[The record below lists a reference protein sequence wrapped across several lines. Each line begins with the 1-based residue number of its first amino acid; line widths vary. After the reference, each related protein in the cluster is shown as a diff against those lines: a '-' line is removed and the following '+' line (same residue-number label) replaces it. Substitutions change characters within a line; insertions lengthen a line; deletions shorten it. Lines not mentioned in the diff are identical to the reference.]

1 MCIRDRDDTDLR
13 SEPFSRRRAHLEEHL
28 ADLKPPVF
36 LTSTTRDH
44 AIAQSWFAD
53 FEGAGLD
60 GLIAKP
66 VDEPYEENKRSQI
79 KVKHVRTA
87 DAVVAGYRWH
97 KDGEGIGSLLL
108 GLWNDDGDL
117 NHVGVAASFTKKRRK
132 ELVDELTPLAENAVE
147 KHPWRSWIEQSD
159 EQPAGSVTAVEA
171 PGTPNRWNANRD
183 QSWTPIR
190 LERVVEVK
198 YSTTLN
204 GRFRDVT
211 RMLRWRPDKA
221 PEDCDYSQL
230 EEPAPF
236 PVEDI
241 LAGQ

>member
-1 MCIRDRDDTDLR
+1 
-13 SEPFSRRRAHLEEHL
+13 LEKHL
-28 ADLKPPVF
+28 AAIKPPLY
-36 LTSTTRDH
+36 LTSTTRDR
-44 AIAQSWFAD
+44 AVAQRWFVD

-60 GLIAKP
+60 GLLAKP
-66 VDEPYEENKRSQI
+66 LDGPYEENKRSQI

-108 GLWNDDGDL
+108 GLWNDDGNL

-132 ELVDELTPLAENAVE
+132 ELVDELTPLAENAV
-147 KHPWRSWIEQSD
+147 KNHPWRLWIEQSD
-159 EQPAGSVTAVEA
+159 EQPSGSEAAVEA

-183 QSWTPIR
+183 QSWTPVR
-190 LERVVEVK
+190 VERVVEVK
-198 YSTTLN
+198 YSTTLH

-211 RMLRWRPDKA
+211 HMLRWRPDKA
-221 PEDCDYSQL
+221 PEDCDYGQL

-241 LAGQ
+241 LAGR